1 MHRVTL
7 ITVGTL
13 KESYLA
19 EAVNEYRKRLAAFCD
34 LREVNLS
41 EERIADEDDPRAVAA
56 ALAKEGEKI
65 LSATPQGTPLVALC
79 VEGKQL
85 SSEEFAET
93 VGRLGDA
100 GGTLAFVIGSSHG
113 LAPAVKEKA
122 ALKLSYSK
130 MTFPHQLM
138 RVVFLE
144 SLSRAYSIRAGK
156 NYHK

>member
-13 KESYLA
+13 KEAYLA
-19 EAVNEYRKRLAAFCD
+19 EAASEYRKRLAAFCD
-34 LREVNLS
+34 LREVNLP

-56 ALAKEGEKI
+56 ALNREGEKI
-65 LSATPQGTPLVALC
+65 LAALPQSTPLVALC

-85 SSEEFAET
+85 SSEEFADA
-93 VGRLGDA
+93 VGRFGDS

-113 LAPAVKEKA
+113 LSPAVKEKA

-144 SLSRAYSIRAGK
+144 SLYRAYSIRTGK
-156 NYHK
+156 RYHK

>member
-13 KESYLA
+13 KEPYLSDA
-19 EAVNEYRKRLAAFCD
+19 AAEYRKRLAAFCD
-34 LREVNLS
+34 LREVNLP

-56 ALAKEGEKI
+56 SLAKEGEKI
-65 LSATPQGTPLVALC
+65 LAALPQSTPLVALC

-85 SSEEFAET
+85 SSEEFAEAI
-93 VGRLGDA
+93 GRLGES

-113 LAPAVKEKA
+113 LSPAVKEKA
-122 ALKLSYSK
+122 TLKLSYSK

-138 RVVFLE
+138 RVIFLE
-144 SLSRAYSIRAGK
+144 SLYRAYTIRAGK
-156 NYHK
+156 KYHK

>member
-13 KESYLA
+13 KEAYLA
-19 EAVNEYRKRLAAFCD
+19 EAVSEYRKRLAAFCD
-34 LREVNLS
+34 LREVNLP
-41 EERIADEDDPRAVAA
+41 EERIPDEDDPRAIAA
-56 ALAKEGEKI
+56 ALNREGEKI
-65 LSATPQGTPLVALC
+65 LAALPQGAPLVALC

-93 VGRLGDA
+93 VGRLADA

-113 LAPAVKEKA
+113 LSPAVKEKA
-122 ALKLSYSK
+122 TLKLSYSK

-144 SLSRAYSIRAGK
+144 SLYRAYSIRAGK
-156 NYHK
+156 KYHK

>member
-13 KESYLA
+13 KEPYLSDA
-19 EAVNEYRKRLAAFCD
+19 AAEYRKRLAAFCD
-34 LREVNLS
+34 LREVNLP
-41 EERIADEDDPRAVAA
+41 EERIADENDPRAVAA
-56 ALAKEGEKI
+56 SLAKEGEKI
-65 LSATPQGTPLVALC
+65 LAALPQGTPLIALC

-85 SSEEFAET
+85 SSEEFAEAI
-93 VGRLGDA
+93 GRLGES

-113 LAPAVKEKA
+113 LSPAVKEKA
-122 ALKLSYSK
+122 TLKLSYSK

-144 SLSRAYSIRAGK
+144 SLYRAYSIRAGK
-156 NYHK
+156 KKKK

>member
-7 ITVGTL
+7 ISVGTL
-13 KESYLA
+13 KESYLQA
-19 EAVNEYRKRLAAFCD
+19 AADEYRKRLSAFCD
-34 LREVNLS
+34 LKEINLS
-41 EERIADEDDPRAVAA
+41 EEKIADEDDPRAVAA

-65 LSATPQGTPLVALC
+65 LAAVPQGTPLIALC

-85 SSEEFAET
+85 SSEEFADA
-93 VGRLGDA
+93 VGRFADA
-100 GGTLAFVIGSSHG
+100 SGTLAFVIGSSHG
-113 LAPAVKEKA
+113 LSPAVKARA

-144 SLSRAYSIRAGK
+144 SLYRAYSIRAGK
-156 NYHK
+156 KYHK

>member
-13 KESYLA
+13 KEPYLSDA
-19 EAVNEYRKRLAAFCD
+19 AAEYRKRLAAFCD
-34 LREVNLS
+34 LREINLP
-41 EERIADEDDPRAVAA
+41 EERIPDEDDPRAVSA
-56 ALAKEGEKI
+56 ALAREGEKI
-65 LSATPQGTPLVALC
+65 LAALPQGTPLIALC

-93 VGRLGDA
+93 VGRFGDA

-113 LAPAVKEKA
+113 LSTAVKEKA
-122 ALKLSYSK
+122 TLKLSYSK

-144 SLSRAYSIRAGK
+144 SLYRAYSIRAGK
-156 NYHK
+156 RYHK

>member
-13 KESYLA
+13 KEPYLSDA
-19 EAVNEYRKRLAAFCD
+19 AAEYRKRLAAFCD
-34 LREVNLS
+34 LREVNLP

-56 ALAKEGEKI
+56 SLTKEGEKI
-65 LSATPQGTPLVALC
+65 LAALPQGTPLVALC

-85 SSEEFAET
+85 SSEEFADA
-93 VGRLGDA
+93 VGRFGDA

-113 LAPAVKEKA
+113 LSPAVKEKA
-122 ALKLSYSK
+122 TLKLSYSK

-144 SLSRAYSIRAGK
+144 SLYRAYSIRAGK
-156 NYHK
+156 KYHK

>member
-13 KESYLA
+13 KEPYLSDA
-19 EAVNEYRKRLAAFCD
+19 AAEYRKRLAAFCD
-34 LREVNLS
+34 LREVNLP
-41 EERIADEDDPRAVAA
+41 EERIADEEDPRAVAA
-56 ALAKEGEKI
+56 SLAKEGEKI
-65 LSATPQGTPLVALC
+65 LAALPQGTPLIALC

-85 SSEEFAET
+85 SSEEFAEAI
-93 VGRLGDA
+93 GRLGES

-113 LAPAVKEKA
+113 LSPAVKEKA
-122 ALKLSYSK
+122 TLKLSYSK

-144 SLSRAYSIRAGK
+144 SLYRAYSIRAGK
-156 NYHK
+156 RYHK

>member
-13 KESYLA
+13 KEPYLSDA
-19 EAVNEYRKRLAAFCD
+19 AAEYRKRLAAFCD
-34 LREVNLS
+34 LREINLP
-41 EERIADEDDPRAVAA
+41 EERIPDEDDPRAVSA
-56 ALAKEGEKI
+56 ALAREGEKI
-65 LSATPQGTPLVALC
+65 LAALQQGTPLIALC

-93 VGRLGDA
+93 VGRFGDA

-113 LAPAVKEKA
+113 LSPAVKEKA
-122 ALKLSYSK
+122 TLKLSYSK

-144 SLSRAYSIRAGK
+144 SLYRAYSIRAGK
-156 NYHK
+156 RYHK

>member
-13 KESYLA
+13 KEPYLSDA
-19 EAVNEYRKRLAAFCD
+19 AAEYRKRLAAFCD
-34 LREVNLS
+34 LREVDLP

-56 ALAKEGEKI
+56 SLAKEGEKI
-65 LSATPQGTPLVALC
+65 LAALPQSTPLVALC

-85 SSEEFAET
+85 SSEEFAEAI
-93 VGRLGDA
+93 GRLGES

-113 LAPAVKEKA
+113 LSPAVKEKA
-122 ALKLSYSK
+122 TLKLSYSK

-144 SLSRAYSIRAGK
+144 SLYRAYSIRAGK
-156 NYHK
+156 RYHK

>member
-13 KESYLA
+13 KEPYLSDA
-19 EAVNEYRKRLAAFCD
+19 AAEYRKRLAAFCD
-34 LREVNLS
+34 LREVNLP

-56 ALAKEGEKI
+56 SLAKEGGKI
-65 LSATPQGTPLVALC
+65 LAALPQGTPLIALC

-85 SSEEFAET
+85 SSEEFAEAI
-93 VGRLGDA
+93 GRLGES

-113 LAPAVKEKA
+113 LSPAVKEKA
-122 ALKLSYSK
+122 TLKLSYSK

-144 SLSRAYSIRAGK
+144 SLYRAYSIRAGK
-156 NYHK
+156 RYHK

>member
-13 KESYLA
+13 KEPYLSDA
-19 EAVNEYRKRLAAFCD
+19 AAEYRKRLAAFCD
-34 LREVNLS
+34 LREVNLP

-56 ALAKEGEKI
+56 SLAKEGEKI
-65 LSATPQGTPLVALC
+65 LAALPQGTPLIALC

-85 SSEEFAET
+85 SSEEFAEAI
-93 VGRLGDA
+93 GRLGDV
-100 GGTLAFVIGSSHG
+100 GGTLSFVIGSSHG
-113 LAPAVKEKA
+113 LSPAVKERA
-122 ALKLSYSK
+122 TLKLSYSK

-144 SLSRAYSIRAGK
+144 SLYRAYSIRAGK
-156 NYHK
+156 RYHK